1 MSIIY
6 LNGEF
11 LDRSR
16 AAIPLDDRGFLF
28 GDGVYEVCRVVQ
40 GQIYR
45 FSEHWGRLQR
55 GLAALEIQL
64 GGALDEESL
73 QSIFLRLIEENDL
86 ESGHATVYLQVTR
99 GAAPRTHGF
108 PASGTAP
115 TIYASAA
122 PFNIPT
128 QLRAEG
134 AAAITL
140 PDIRWARCDIKS
152 VNLLP
157 NILGKQRAI
166 EAGAFE
172 AIFLRDGIVTEGAS
186 SNLFVVLDGVLRTY
200 PLSNYI
206 LPGITRSI
214 IIEQAQGLGYPVSE
228 IPITQQELLRA
239 EEIFATGTT
248 TDVQPLVTV
257 DGRAVGSGHPG
268 PIAGALREA
277 LEAEMEAVGA
287 ASA

>member
-64 GGALDEESL
+64 GGALDGESL

-128 QLRAEG
+128 QLREEG

-206 LPGITRSI
+206 LPGITRGI

-257 DGRAVGSGHPG
+257 DGRAVGSGRPG

>member
-11 LDRSR
+11 LDRAR

-28 GDGVYEVCRVVQ
+28 GDGVYEVCRVIQ
-40 GQIYR
+40 GRIFR
-45 FSEHWGRLQR
+45 LEDHLRRLQR
-55 GLAALEIQL
+55 GLRGLEIDAGDQL
-64 GGALDEESL
+64 DGRSVER
-73 QSIFLRLIEENDL
+73 IFLRLIEANALHEG
-86 ESGHATVYLQVTR
+86 EATVYLQVTR

-108 PASGTAP
+108 PPPGTPP
-115 TIYASAA
+115 TIYATAA
-122 PFNIPT
+122 PFQVPL
-128 QLRAEG
+128 QLREEG

-157 NILGKQRAI
+157 NVLGKQRAI
-166 EAGAFE
+166 EAEAFE

-186 SNLFVVLDGVLRTY
+186 SNLFVVLDGELRTY

-206 LPGITRSI
+206 LPGITRAI
-214 IIEQAQGLGYPVSE
+214 VLEQADRLGYRVSE
-228 IPITQQELLRA
+228 MPVTQRELLDA

-257 DGRAVGSGHPG
+257 DGRPVGLGRPG
-268 PIAGALREA
+268 PITRSLRGA
-277 LEAEMEAVGA
+277 LEAEMAAVGA
-287 ASA
+287 A

>member
-1 MSIIY
+1 MPIIY

-28 GDGVYEVCRVVQ
+28 GDGVYEVCRVIQ
-40 GQIYR
+40 GRIDR
-45 FSEHWGRLQR
+45 FDEHWRRLER
-55 GLAALEIQL
+55 GLAALEISLNDSLDPQ
-64 GGALDEESL
+64 ALKSV
-73 QSIFLRLIEENDL
+73 FHRLIEENGL
-86 ESGHATVYLQVTR
+86 TQGHATVYLQVTR

-108 PASGTAP
+108 PPAGTAP

-122 PFNIPT
+122 PFQIPLK
-128 QLRAEG
+128 LREEG

-206 LPGITRSI
+206 LPGITRGI
-214 IIEQAQGLGYPVSE
+214 IIEHAVRLGYSVTE

-257 DGRAVGSGHPG
+257 DGRKVGAGRPG
-268 PIAGALREA
+268 PISQALRAA
-277 LEAEMEAVGA
+277 LEEEMEATGA
-287 ASA
+287 A

>member
-64 GGALDEESL
+64 GGALDGESL

-128 QLRAEG
+128 QLREEG

-257 DGRAVGSGHPG
+257 DGRAVGSGRPG

>member
-1 MSIIY
+1 MPIIY

-28 GDGVYEVCRVVQ
+28 GDGVYEVCRVIQ
-40 GQIYR
+40 GRIYR
-45 FSEHWGRLQR
+45 FDEHWRRLER
-55 GLAALEIQL
+55 GLASLEITL
-64 GGALDEESL
+64 EESL
-73 QSIFLRLIEENDL
+73 DRPSLRTIFQRLIEENGFTQ
-86 ESGHATVYLQVTR
+86 GHATVYLQITR

-108 PASGTAP
+108 PPSGTAP

-122 PFNIPT
+122 PFQIPVK
-128 QLRAEG
+128 LREEG
-134 AAAITL
+134 ASAITL

-206 LPGITRSI
+206 LPGITRGI
-214 IIEQAQGLGYPVSE
+214 IIEQAEHLGYPVVE
-228 IPITQQELLRA
+228 IPITQQELLRG

-257 DGRAVGSGHPG
+257 DGRRVGSGRPG
-268 PIAGALREA
+268 PISQALRQA
-277 LEAEMEAVGA
+277 LEAEMEATGA
-287 ASA
+287 A